1 MLAKSIIIQIFCSI
15 FVIFTIH
22 YFYNFIKDTYSTKKT
37 KDVVGF
43 QVQKYQE
50 IIQELQNNQTT
61 NDFIPQVDQELMNY
75 ELLELVKYREP

>member
-1 MLAKSIIIQIFCSI
+1 MSTTSIIIIQIFCSI
-15 FVIFTIH
+15 FVILTIH

-61 NDFIPQVDQELMNY
+61 NGFIPQVDQELMNS
-75 ELLELVKYREP
+75 ELLELVKSD